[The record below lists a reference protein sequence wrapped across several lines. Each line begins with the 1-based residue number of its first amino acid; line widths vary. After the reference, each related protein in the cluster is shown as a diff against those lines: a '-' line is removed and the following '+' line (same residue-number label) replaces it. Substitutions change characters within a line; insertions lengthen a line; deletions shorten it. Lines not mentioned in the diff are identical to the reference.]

1 MNRQAKVL
9 IPTMKADGNDENE
22 NELAFRECQADIILV
37 SDIKTTYGEKTII
50 ALHNEELD
58 DFQVFVNNKSM
69 ANLTEL
75 LGEEDK
81 NWIGKIINLTLE
93 KDENFNKNMIVLNPV
108 A

>member
-1 MNRQAKVL
+1 
-9 IPTMKADGNDENE
+9 
-22 NELAFRECQADIILV
+22 
-37 SDIKTTYGEKTII
+37 
-50 ALHNEELD
+50 
-58 DFQVFVNNKSM
+58 M

-93 KDENFNKNMIVLNPV
+93 KDEKFNKNMIVLNPV